1 MMSFSYIARTADGTL
16 ERGNI
21 DAPTMEKARETLRKK
36 HLDVEE
42 MRAADAATPSISFTQ
57 SMPWTV
63 TDEPDG
69 SKKTPKKAV
78 KAAPVGYIPLVDTL
92 RLFAGWLLA
101 WYGVIYVLG
110 SLQLS
115 GKISTEWPF
124 VQGLFESALVLRFT
138 FATFMFLMLS
148 TIHRAIKGAVGSGIA
163 LSVVG
168 VVLVMLFH
176 LNA

>member
-1 MMSFSYIARTADGTL
+1 MTSFSYIARTADGTL
-16 ERGNI
+16 ERGSV
-21 DAPTMEKARETLRKK
+21 DAPTMEKAREALRKR

-42 MRAADAATPSISFTQ
+42 MRAANAPAPSVTFTQ

-69 SKKTPKKAV
+69 KPKKAV
-78 KAAPVGYIPLVDTL
+78 KSAPAGYIPLIDTL

-110 SLQLS
+110 SFQLS
-115 GKISTEWPF
+115 GKISSEWPF
-124 VQGLFESALVLRFT
+124 IQGLFASALVLRFT

-148 TIHRAIKGAVGSGIA
+148 TIHRAMKGTINTGIA
-163 LSVVG
+163 LSVLG